1 LSTVRIGTSGWDYR
15 EWVGIFYSQEEKKF
29 SQYCRYF
36 DTVEI
41 DSTFY
46 RYPSKG
52 MVFGWLRLS
61 PNNFVFSAKLPGLIT
76 HDKGLD
82 PTQGIGADLTNFLE
96 LMEPLHRAGK
106 LGPILIQLPPSFKR
120 EHSQRLESFFAMLP
134 GEYEFA
140 VEFRH
145 TSWIGNAS
153 RSLLSKYGVAYTVVD
168 EPLLPPSVELTAGF
182 AYFRWHGRG
191 RRPWY
196 NYRYSTAE
204 LEPWIPKLK
213 DAEKSVDRIYG
224 YFNNHYHGYA
234 VENCIEVLKMLGKA
248 SNSQLEALESIRER
262 RRIASPRIGFEM
274 SEATLEAFGTAL
286 SPVEELLLSFLDRGR
301 LLRAKSIGDFEI
313 RMIRNDLGR
322 IKAEIRD
329 YFIEVDVGNH
339 LIAHNCADWSKF
351 TGEKRFCKHVAKL
364 FLVLPTDQASK
375 ILEQIRS
382 EKDGWVF
389 KTEE

>member
-1 LSTVRIGTSGWDYR
+1 MGTSGWDYN
-15 EWVGIFYSQEEKKF
+15 EWVGIFYSRGEKKF

-61 PNNFVFSAKLPGLIT
+61 PANFVFSAKLPSLIT

-82 PTQGIGADLTNFLE
+82 PTQGIDADLNSFLE
-96 LMEPLHRAGK
+96 LMEPLRRVGK

-120 EHSQRLESFFAMLP
+120 EHSQRLECFFAMLP
-134 GEYEFA
+134 RGYEFA

-145 TSWIGNAS
+145 RSWISDAS
-153 RSLLSKYGVAYTVVD
+153 WNLLSKYGVAYTIVD
-168 EPLLPPSVELTAGF
+168 EPLLPPAVEFTAGF

-196 NYRYSTAE
+196 NYRYSAAE

-213 DAEKSVDRIYG
+213 EAEKSVDRIYG

-234 VENCIEVLKMLGKA
+234 VENCIEVLRMLGKA
-248 SNSQLEALESIRER
+248 SAPQLEVLENIRGR
-262 RRIASPRIGFEM
+262 RRIALPRPSFEKPE
-274 SEATLEAFGTAL
+274 STLEAFSTTL
-286 SPVEELLLSFLDRGR
+286 SPVEELLLSFLDHGR
-301 LLRAKSIGDFEI
+301 LMRAKSIGDLEI
-313 RMIRNDLGR
+313 RVIRNDSS
-322 IKAEIRD
+322 KVEAEVRD
-329 YFIEVDVGNH
+329 YFIEVDLENR
-339 LIAHNCADWSKF
+339 LIAHDCADWSKSI
-351 TGEKRFCKHVAKL
+351 GEKRFCKHLAKL
-364 FLVLPTDQASK
+364 FLVLPRDQASST
-375 ILEQIRS
+375 LERIRS
-382 EKDGWVF
+382 EKDAWVF
-389 KTEE
+389 RTEA